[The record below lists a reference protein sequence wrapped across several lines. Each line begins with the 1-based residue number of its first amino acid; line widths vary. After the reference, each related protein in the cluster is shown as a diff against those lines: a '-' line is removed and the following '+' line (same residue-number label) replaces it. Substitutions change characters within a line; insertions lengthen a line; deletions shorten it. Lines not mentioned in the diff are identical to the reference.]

1 MGEKNVKRVTY
12 ADIARISAAFAVV
25 LLHTSGIRLVSCNPE
40 SAEFVWAAFFDCIS
54 RWSVPL
60 FIMLSGMLFLRD
72 GKKLDIKR
80 LYRKN
85 IFRLVTAFVF
95 WSYLYNLY
103 QAMIET
109 DSLGQA
115 IVRAFIRMPQG
126 AMHLWF
132 IFIIIGLYIITP
144 FLKRMT
150 ERMTKRETE
159 YFLILNILLTFLPKT
174 LSFFEAAK
182 PLIEYTDK
190 FEITFAAGYVGL
202 FVAGHYIDKF
212 EHRKPFR
219 LAAYALAAAG
229 FMYMFLMT
237 VFMSEESIELIDEF
251 MSFKSLSAYLMAFG
265 MLLMFKSVFGEREFK
280 RRTASNL
287 SAYSKYMFGVYL
299 VHEIIITL
307 MNAGGFVILPK
318 MPFIGIPVQAAVVFI
333 ISIVISA
340 VIDFMPFGKYI
351 V

>member
-1 MGEKNVKRVTY
+1 MGEKKVKRVTY

-25 LLHTSGIRLVSCNPE
+25 LLHTSGIRIIMCDVG
-40 SAEFVWAAFFDCIS
+40 SAGFVWAAFFDCVS

-72 GKKLDIKR
+72 SKKIDIKR

-103 QAMIET
+103 QAIGET
-109 DSLGQA
+109 DSWVDA
-115 IVRAFIRMPQG
+115 IVRAFVRMPQG

-132 IFIIIGLYIITP
+132 IFIMIGLYIITP
-144 FLKRMT
+144 FVKRMT
-150 ERMTKRETE
+150 EKMTKRETE

-174 LSFFEAAK
+174 LSSFEVTE
-182 PLIEYTDK
+182 PFIEYTDK

-212 EHRKPFR
+212 EHKKPFR

-229 FMYMFLMT
+229 FIYMFLMT
-237 VFMSEESIELIDEF
+237 VFMSEFGGELKDEF

-265 MLLMFKSVFGEREFK
+265 TLLMFKSLFGKREFK

-299 VHEIIITL
+299 VHEMIITL
-307 MNAGGFVILPK
+307 MNANRFVILPK
-318 MPFIGIPVQAAVVFI
+318 MPFIGIPIQAAMVFI